1 MAVNTRELVLD
12 TLLALE
18 RGEDFSH
25 RLVKGVLDK
34 YDYLDPREKAF
45 IKRLTEGTLE
55 RQIELDYHLDRF
67 SRTPVKKMRPLIRC
81 LMRMSVYQ
89 LLYMDAVPPS
99 AVCNEACRLAQKR
112 GFTSLKG
119 FVNGTLRAV
128 SRGRD
133 SLVFPDEALCPV
145 EHLSVKYSMPPW
157 LVELWAEEYGLEI
170 TAKLLRELLA
180 VHPVS
185 LRFSTCLTKQER
197 QEALERMKARGMRL
211 SQSPFLPWIYLA
223 EGAENLGNLPE
234 FAQGLCTVQDVGSAL
249 AVEAARIR
257 EGDFVVDVC
266 AAPGGK
272 SILAGERAGG
282 GRVLARD
289 LTEEKRALVQENIRR
304 MGALNIET
312 EVFDGTCTDTGLLGK
327 ADVVLLDVPCSGL
340 GVAGKKRDIK
350 YRVKKQDLEELM
362 ALQRRILRASA
373 GYVKPGG
380 TLLYST
386 CTIHRGENQEMVR
399 FLVRELGFEPL
410 PLGEVLPEAVLA
422 RGRLLEEDL
431 CRAGLASGQGL
442 TEEEKSACLQLLP
455 GYMEADGFFMAR
467 LRRKDC

>member
-1 MAVNTRELVLD
+1 M
-12 TLLALE
+12 
-18 RGEDFSH
+18 
-25 RLVKGVLDK
+25 
-34 YDYLDPREKAF
+34 
-45 IKRLTEGTLE
+45 
-55 RQIELDYHLDRF
+55 
-67 SRTPVKKMRPLIRC
+67 
-81 LMRMSVYQ
+81 
-89 LLYMDAVPPS
+89 
-99 AVCNEACRLAQKR
+99 
-112 GFTSLKG
+112 
-119 FVNGTLRAV
+119 
-128 SRGRD
+128 
-133 SLVFPDEALCPV
+133 
-145 EHLSVKYSMPPW
+145 
-157 LVELWAEEYGLEI
+157 
-170 TAKLLRELLA
+170 
-180 VHPVS
+180 
-185 LRFSTCLTKQER
+185 
-197 QEALERMKARGMRL
+197 
-211 SQSPFLPWIYLA
+211 
-223 EGAENLGNLPE
+223 
-234 FAQGLCTVQDVGSAL
+234 
-249 AVEAARIR
+249 EAARIR

-304 MGALNIET
+304 MGAGNIET